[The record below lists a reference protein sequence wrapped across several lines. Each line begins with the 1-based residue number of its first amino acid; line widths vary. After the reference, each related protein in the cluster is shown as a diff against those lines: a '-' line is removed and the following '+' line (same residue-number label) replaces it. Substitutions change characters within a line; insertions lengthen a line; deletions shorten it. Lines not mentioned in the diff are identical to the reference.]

1 MGTKEFYLRE
11 QLTRSAADI
20 VLRVGKD
27 NTTGGEHEN
36 YGNETQYLGVLP
48 INGFRWFVVLPHS
61 SLLTPEPGQ

>member
-1 MGTKEFYLRE
+1 MVSREFYLLKR
-11 QLTRSAADI
+11 LSGLAVDI
-20 VLRVGKD
+20 VLRVGKG

>member
-20 VLRVGKD
+20 VLGVGKD

-36 YGNETQYLGVLP
+36 
-48 INGFRWFVVLPHS
+48 
-61 SLLTPEPGQ
+61 

>member
-1 MGTKEFYLRE
+1 VVIVEQADGHEGVLLTE

-36 YGNETQYLGVLP
+36 
-48 INGFRWFVVLPHS
+48 
-61 SLLTPEPGQ
+61 

>member
-36 YGNETQYLGVLP
+36 
-48 INGFRWFVVLPHS
+48 
-61 SLLTPEPGQ
+61 